1 MAILNRKLFNRGGP
15 VSSRGVGITSGLVPR
30 YKHGGSISEHTTKEK
45 FVDNMEMLKGL
56 NLFQPQTFDAKENMT
71 PYLLDLS
78 ARLLGGTSKRG
89 GIGGA
94 LEIGGQAVGGANPL
108 LSKALQNKR
117 EFEAT
122 DQEAPLKQMALQMA
136 LEKGEKP
143 QYTTVKPGESLYRDG
158 ELVVEKIMP
167 EKDQQLIKL
176 NPNQILIDPI
186 TKQEVARGM
195 VNADTDFFKL
205 NPGQKIFDK
214 NNKVIAFYED
224 TDDAVIKLNP
234 GQKAFDKDGNL
245 LFESP
250 ALAKEGKIFKL
261 NPGQKAFDANG
272 QEIASGAP
280 KEIKLNPGQ
289 KAFDANGNL
298 LFESPALAK
307 EEKIFKLSQGQK
319 AFDASGKEIASV
331 AAKEPKPIDTT
342 ITVSPGSKIFDKETG
357 SVIFDNPTSSPQQK
371 LYKAQP
377 GTILINEAGEVIY
390 KAPEKKQYFKLKE
403 GESIYDEKGA
413 VIATGT
419 AITDN
424 VDKYQAGKTEKERYD
439 IKLLAYE
446 KKAGFL
452 PNGKIDLSKLTELE
466 QSDYNRILQRVD
478 ISAEKGAAN
487 WQEYVGENYSNINF
501 VVDMDERLAQAERI
515 FEQNQATGPVRGR
528 ISPILGVFQDVTG
541 IDVASVVNKVFG
553 NDDILQRP
561 INARELERLRNE
573 MGVQFQDVMKG
584 QVSNFE
590 QKMIL
595 NSFFSVLSLPESNQ
609 IAFNNLKYLNNLK
622 RAQIQIAEQSTNST
636 DFFTRMELWKKENKP
651 EILKDVAEKTSD
663 IENKYGISLAKP
675 VEEE

>member
-108 LSKALQNKR
+108 LSKALENKK

-143 QYTTVKPGESLYRDG
+143 QYTTVKQGESLYKDG

-167 EKDQQLIKL
+167 KKDQQLIKL

-186 TKQEVARGM
+186 TKLEVARGM

-214 NNKVIAFYED
+214 NNNVIAFYED
-224 TDDAVIKLNP
+224 TDEDI
-234 GQKAFDKDGNL
+234 
-245 LFESP
+245 
-250 ALAKEGKIFKL
+250 
-261 NPGQKAFDANG
+261 
-272 QEIASGAP
+272 
-280 KEIKLNPGQ
+280 IKLNPGQ
-289 KAFDANGNL
+289 KAFDASGNL
-298 LFESPALAK
+298 LFESPAT
-307 EEKIFKLSQGQK
+307 EQEGKIFKLSQGQK
-319 AFDASGKEIASV
+319 AFDASGNEIASV

-342 ITVSPGSKIFDKETG
+342 ITVSAGSKVINKETG
-357 SVIFDNPTSSPQQK
+357 EVIFDNPSNQDQTK
-371 LYKAQP
+371 IYKAQP
-377 GTILINEAGEVIY
+377 GSTLVNEAGEVIY

>member
-108 LSKALQNKR
+108 LSKALENKK

-143 QYTTVKPGESLYRDG
+143 QYTTVKQGESLYKDG

-167 EKDQQLIKL
+167 KKDQQLIKL

-214 NNKVIAFYED
+214 NNNVIAFYED
-224 TDDAVIKLNP
+224 TDEDI
-234 GQKAFDKDGNL
+234 
-245 LFESP
+245 
-250 ALAKEGKIFKL
+250 
-261 NPGQKAFDANG
+261 
-272 QEIASGAP
+272 
-280 KEIKLNPGQ
+280 IKLNPGQ
-289 KAFDANGNL
+289 KAFDARGNL
-298 LFESPALAK
+298 LFESPAT
-307 EEKIFKLSQGQK
+307 EQEGKIFKLSQGQK
-319 AFDASGKEIASV
+319 AFDASGNEIASV

-342 ITVSPGSKIFDKETG
+342 ITVSAGSKVINKETG
-357 SVIFDNPTSSPQQK
+357 EVIFDNPSNQDQTK
-371 LYKAQP
+371 IYKAQP
-377 GTILINEAGEVIY
+377 GSTLVNEAGEVIY

>member
-224 TDDAVIKLNP
+224 TDEDIIKLNP

-250 ALAKEGKIFKL
+250 ATEQEG
-261 NPGQKAFDANG
+261 
-272 QEIASGAP
+272 
-280 KEIKLNPGQ
+280 
-289 KAFDANGNL
+289 
-298 LFESPALAK
+298 
-307 EEKIFKLSQGQK
+307 KIFKLSQGQK

-466 QSDYNRILQRVD
+466 QSDYNRILQRAD
-478 ISAEKGAAN
+478 ISAEIGAKN
-487 WQEYVGENYSNINF
+487 WQKYVGENYATINF
-501 VVDMDERLAQAERI
+501 VVDMDERLAQARRI

-541 IDVASVVNKVFG
+541 IDIASVVNEVFG
-553 NDDILQRP
+553 NDDVLQRP

-573 MGVQFQDVMKG
+573 MGVQFQAIMKG

-595 NSFFSVLSLPESNQ
+595 NSFFSVLSLPESNE
-609 IAFNNLKYLNNLK
+609 IAFNNLQYLNNLK

-636 DFFTRMELWKKENKP
+636 DFFTRIELWKKENKP